1 MQRQANNAQDIQAE
15 VRRLIEAASSEGHE
29 NPGITV
35 PLPERL
41 PEAGA
46 DECNWDM
53 TYFGHALPHPEA
65 VESAIADVK
74 ARWNMR

>member
-1 MQRQANNAQDIQAE
+1 MSREVRSAQEIQAE
-15 VRRLIEAASSEGHE
+15 VGRLIDVASSGGRS

-46 DECNWDM
+46 GKCNWDM
-53 TYFGHALPHPEA
+53 TYFGHAVPHPEA
-65 VESAIADVK
+65 VEAAIIDVK